1 MTSTASPTR
10 VEPTIDPESTV
21 SVTSSPAAELRAA
34 VETPTAA
41 PASASPS
48 PSPSPPAA
56 DLDTPARGG
65 IDQLS
70 RIEDKTARI
79 EEKYARS
86 EAFLVRVADKVEG
99 ATSRMSEVAQQ
110 ADLAAV
116 RQEVSTLAGRV
127 RSLPGLTALVFTAIV
142 TALLSSGLTV
152 ALLKYLPGTVA
163 Q

>member
-41 PASASPS
+41 PAPASA
-48 PSPSPPAA
+48 SPSPPAA